1 MSPRGS
7 NAGVT
12 MTWNRVVIAVLAT
25 GVLAAPGLARA
36 ADYHH
41 VHITAASP
49 SRAVEWYAQHMGC
62 EPLSDRSD
70 AADCYGVEVVFVPQP
85 TQGGSQGTGVDHIGF
100 SFRDLTAKMAELEAV
115 GVRGSGV
122 RLQRNPD
129 GSTLRDVPGLF
140 KLGFIFDPWG
150 TRIELVEDPDTLGF
164 HHVHLSASDPAAT
177 LAWYRDVMGGEPAS
191 LKGRLDGLRFNGV
204 WFLVSAYREGTP
216 GTTIERAID
225 HVGFVVDDL
234 DTAAA
239 DLRRRGVTFET
250 EPAVPEGGR
259 TTAKRAFLAGPDN
272 VRVAVVE
279 TGFAGVEVDL
289 GAAILTTDALGP
301 YDAPRTPWGEPDF
314 QGIWTNSSAVGIP
327 FERPDD
333 VEIGELT
340 AEEAVARHE
349 GRLLGGIWGYERE
362 WRDTTLGY
370 GRKGVSTQVAMVIDP
385 PDGRL
390 PARTARGE
398 ELAAADRAER
408 DRRAATPPVGPE
420 ELSPWVRCITRGLIA
435 TPGGYNN
442 GLQIVQ
448 GPGYVAITREMI
460 HETKVVPTVAR
471 PTVGADLT
479 AYHGQSLGRWE
490 GDTLVVETTNY
501 NGGAPFQGSS
511 GDMTM
516 VERYTRIGPAT
527 LEYQFT
533 IDDPTVWTQPWTAM
547 FRWDLDDTQYELV
560 EYGCHEGNYGMRNIL
575 SGARARDAAEAG
587 AR

>member
-1 MSPRGS
+1 
-7 NAGVT
+7 
-12 MTWNRVVIAVLAT
+12 MTWNRVVIAV
-25 GVLAAPGLARA
+25 VAAGALMTPGLASA

-49 SRAVEWYAQHMGC
+49 LQAVAWYARHMGC
-62 EPLSDRSD
+62 EPLADRSD
-70 AADCYGVEVVFVPQP
+70 TANCYGVELVFVPQP
-85 TQGGSQGTGVDHIGF
+85 TSGGSQGTGIDHIGF
-100 SFRDLTAKMAELEAV
+100 SFRDLPAKMAELEAV

-129 GSTLRDVPGLF
+129 GSTWRDVPGFF

-150 TRIELVEDPDTLGF
+150 TRIELVEDPETLGF
-164 HHVHLSASDPAAT
+164 HHVHLSAQDPEAT

-191 LKGRLDGLRFNGV
+191 LKGLEGLRFDGV
-204 WFLVSAYREGTP
+204 WFLVSANPEGAP
-216 GTTIERAID
+216 GTTVERAID
-225 HVGFVVDDL
+225 HVGFLVDDL

-239 DLRRRGVTFET
+239 DLRQRGVTFEQ
-250 EPAVPEGGR
+250 EPMVPQGGR
-259 TTAKRAFLAGPDN
+259 TSARRAFLAGPDN

-279 TGFAGVEVDL
+279 TGFAGVDVDL

-333 VEIGELT
+333 VDAAQLT

-349 GRLLGGIWGYERE
+349 GRLLRGIWGYERE

-390 PARTARGE
+390 PARTRGVLE
-398 ELAAADRAER
+398 AAAAVGDER
-408 DRRAATPPVGPE
+408 TGGATRTVDGPE
-420 ELSPWVRCITRGLIA
+420 DLSPWVRCITRGLIA

-448 GPGYVAITREMI
+448 GPGFVAITREMI
-460 HETKVVPTVAR
+460 HETRVIPTEPR
-471 PTVGADLT
+471 PGLGSDMR
-479 AYHGQSLGRWE
+479 AYQGSSRGRWD
-490 GDTLVVETTNY
+490 GDTLVVETTNF
-501 NGGAPFQGSS
+501 NGGASFQGSS
-511 GDMTM
+511 AEMTLT
-516 VERYTRIGPAT
+516 ERYTRIGPNT

-533 IDDPTVWTQPWTAM
+533 VDDSTVWTRPWSAM
-547 FRWDLDDTQYELV
+547 FRWDLDESQYELV
-560 EYGCHEGNYGMRNIL
+560 EYACHEGNYGMSNIL
-575 SGARARDAAEAG
+575 SGARARDAA
-587 AR
+587 RQDTR